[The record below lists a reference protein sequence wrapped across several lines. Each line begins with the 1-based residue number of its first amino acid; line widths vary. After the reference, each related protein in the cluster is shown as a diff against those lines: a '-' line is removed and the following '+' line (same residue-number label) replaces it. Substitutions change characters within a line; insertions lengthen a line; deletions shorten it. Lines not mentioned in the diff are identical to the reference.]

1 MAGFVSIF
9 RLSTLHT
16 PFVLRA
22 ASRLTGFVRVFMS
35 YIQYLCLRHE
45 LFALDTALMAYA
57 TPQVCY
63 LEKMLQLHI
72 SPQAVI
78 NPHPVDVVMWRDD
91 EPLGTGIMIDDTVG
105 QLFYMDAEFGLAEFT
120 VLLPAAVS
128 PLLPY
133 ARQIL
138 DANKLPGTAYTILL
152 R

>member
-1 MAGFVSIF
+1 MANFVSIY
-9 RLSTLHT
+9 RLSGLHT
-16 PFVLRA
+16 PFVLRTA
-22 ASRLTGFVRVFMS
+22 GRLTGFIRVFVS

-45 LFALDTALMAYA
+45 LFSLDTTLTAYA

-63 LEKMLQLHI
+63 LEKLLQLHI

-78 NPHPVDVVMWRDD
+78 NPQPVDVVMWRED
-91 EPLGTGIMIDDTVG
+91 EPSGAGLLIDDTGG
-105 QLFYMDAEFGLAEFT
+105 QLFYTDAEFGLGEFT

-128 PLLPY
+128 PLLLY